1 MTVVVRAADP
11 AAGERAAGNERV
23 LDSWEHV
30 MPWQVRSEQQR
41 RPVAGGYRVRVV
53 LRPGARVPA
62 ARRAGGR
69 S

>member
-30 MPWQVRSEQQR
+30 MPWQVHSEQQC
-41 RPVAGGYRVRVV
+41 RPVAGGYRVI
-53 LRPGARVPA
+53 
-62 ARRAGGR
+62 GR
-69 S
+69 SGAGVPEACRAEGRS